1 VDRKINWKYL
11 FAIGAALTVL
21 VVGSVFF
28 LRLRRP
34 ITLRATD
41 SVVLADFTNTTGDSV
56 FDGALRQ
63 GLAVQLE
70 QSPFLSLVSED
81 RIQQTLGLMGQ
92 PADSRLTPVIAR
104 EICQRTGSTAVLE
117 GAITQIGTPYLITLT
132 VVSCVNGQSLA
143 SSEAQ
148 GSDKNHVLDAL
159 GKTASE
165 IRSKLGESLIT
176 VQKFATP
183 LEQATTPSLEALK
196 AYSAGVKVQST
207 TGDSEAIPFF
217 KHAIELDP
225 NFALDYAELGIAFT
239 TIGEPSIGGG
249 YTRKAY
255 ELRNQTSEQEKY
267 YISAIFHKEVTGDL
281 EKAEQSCKLW
291 IQAYPRAE
299 GPHIYLSGAIYPG
312 LGYYEKAAEEA
323 REAIH
328 LKPDSPTS
336 YVFLMFGYIGLN
348 RLDEAKGVY
357 GQALERKL
365 NNTFY
370 PPALYEIA
378 FLQNDAVGMAKQVEG
393 QRANPEW
400 RTNCLAWKPRQPL
413 TPGS

>member
-1 VDRKINWKYL
+1 
-11 FAIGAALTVL
+11 
-21 VVGSVFF
+21 
-28 LRLRRP
+28 
-34 ITLRATD
+34 
-41 SVVLADFTNTTGDSV
+41 
-56 FDGALRQ
+56 
-63 GLAVQLE
+63 
-70 QSPFLSLVSED
+70 
-81 RIQQTLGLMGQ
+81 
-92 PADSRLTPVIAR
+92 
-104 EICQRTGSTAVLE
+104 
-117 GAITQIGTPYLITLT
+117 
-132 VVSCVNGQSLA
+132 
-143 SSEAQ
+143 
-148 GSDKNHVLDAL
+148 
-159 GKTASE
+159 
-165 IRSKLGESLIT
+165 
-176 VQKFATP
+176 
-183 LEQATTPSLEALK
+183 
-196 AYSAGVKVQST
+196 
-207 TGDSEAIPFF
+207 
-217 KHAIELDP
+217 
-225 NFALDYAELGIAFT
+225 LGIAFT